1 MSNKPVEQLVEE
13 EIHKIEIFFV
23 LGCPLRKISF
33 SQNLKSEYP
42 FSFCVSHSYI
52 STFIC

>member
-1 MSNKPVEQLVEE
+1 MSNKPVDQLVEE
-13 EIHKIEIFFV
+13 EIHDIEIFFV

-33 SQNLKSEYP
+33 SQNLNLNIL
-42 FSFCVSHSYI
+42 SFCVSHSYI